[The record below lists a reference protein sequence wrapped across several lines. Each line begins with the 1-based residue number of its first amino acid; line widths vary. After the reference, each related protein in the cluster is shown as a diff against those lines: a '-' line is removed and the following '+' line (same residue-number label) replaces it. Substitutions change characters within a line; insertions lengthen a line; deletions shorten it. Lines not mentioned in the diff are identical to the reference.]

1 MVILADT
8 TLLPPFYIHS
18 QNARH
23 IFRRGKI
30 KNPTK
35 KKKKKKKEATKK
47 ENKVNC

>member
-35 KKKKKKKEATKK
+35 KKEKEKKRQQKKKTK
-47 ENKVNC
+47 